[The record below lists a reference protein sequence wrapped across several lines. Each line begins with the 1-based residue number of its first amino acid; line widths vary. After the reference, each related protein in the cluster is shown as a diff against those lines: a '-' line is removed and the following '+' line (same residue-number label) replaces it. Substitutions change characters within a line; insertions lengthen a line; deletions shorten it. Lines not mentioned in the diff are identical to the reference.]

1 MTEAA
6 VTLEIPSSLNWL
18 DALPAGRVWL
28 EALPATV
35 RETAQRWNL
44 ELGQPFADCHVSLVL
59 PAQNQDLVVKIQF
72 PDRESRHEAAAL
84 AVWTG
89 NGAVLLVDHW
99 VEKHVLLL
107 ERCVPGIHLA
117 KADPATGLDVI
128 IGLLP
133 RLWVPAT
140 KPFGSLAAEVA
151 TWVRNLPHEYE
162 SAGRP
167 FARSLLDEAIEV
179 LTGLAGSQGE
189 LVLIHQDLH
198 GDNVLRSQREPW
210 LAIDPKPLRGE
221 REFGL
226 SPMIRSY
233 EFGHSREAVVH
244 RLDRLSGELGLDR
257 ERARLWAFGQAIAW
271 GFEGGRVLAR
281 HMDTA
286 RWLLDA

>member
-1 MTEAA
+1 VTGAA
-6 VTLEIPSSLNWL
+6 VTLEIPSSLHWL
-18 DALPAGRVWL
+18 ETLPEGRVWL

-44 ELGQPFADCHVSLVL
+44 ELGQPFADCYVSLVL
-59 PAQNQDLVVKIQF
+59 PAQDRDLVVKIQF

-84 AVWTG
+84 SLWAG

-107 ERCVPGIHLA
+107 ERCVPGTHLA
-117 KADPATGLDVI
+117 DVGPATGLDVI
-128 IGLLP
+128 IDLLP
-133 RLWVPAT
+133 RLWVRAT
-140 KPFGSLAAEVA
+140 EPFGSLAAEVA

-189 LVLIHQDLH
+189 QVLIHQDLH

-210 LAIDPKPLRGE
+210 LVIDPKPLSGE

-226 SPMIRSY
+226 SPVIRSS
-233 EFGHSREAVVH
+233 EFGHSRAAVLY
-244 RLDRLSGELGLDR
+244 RLDRLTDELGLDQ
-257 ERARLWAFGQAIAW
+257 ERARMWAFGQAIAW
-271 GFEGGRVLAR
+271 GFERSRVLPR
-281 HMDTA
+281 HIETA
-286 RWLLDA
+286 RWLLDG